1 MASEHSLVL
10 FSNMVKPWIEDVL
23 RRHGVLDVFDS
34 VFVSSELER
43 PKPHPR
49 GYHRCLEG
57 TDGGGVVMVSDE
69 FNEDLLMAQC
79 FGMTTVW
86 VENDEEAPYRDPEYT
101 IDGLESLP
109 SVLEKTQRT
118 P

>member
-1 MASEHSLVL
+1 
-10 FSNMVKPWIEDVL
+10 
-23 RRHGVLDVFDS
+23 
-34 VFVSSELER
+34 
-43 PKPHPR
+43 
-49 GYHRCLEG
+49 
-57 TDGGGVVMVSDE
+57 MVSDE